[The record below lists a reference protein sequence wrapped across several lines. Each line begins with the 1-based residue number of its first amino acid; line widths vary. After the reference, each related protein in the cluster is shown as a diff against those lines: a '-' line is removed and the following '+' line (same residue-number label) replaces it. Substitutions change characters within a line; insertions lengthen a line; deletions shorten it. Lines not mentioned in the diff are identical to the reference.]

1 MSEPPPP
8 EIVLPGPPG
17 IEPETIESEPEP
29 PYSASAPG
37 PPTIVPVPM
46 PGCEPDMIESLPR
59 PP

>member
-17 IEPETIESEPEP
+17 FEPETIESSPEP

-37 PPTIVPVPM
+37 PPTIVLLPE
-46 PGCEPDMIESLPR
+46 PGV
-59 PP
+59 